1 MNKTMAR
8 YTGPK
13 TKISRIFGEPILGNG
28 KWLGKNSNPPGQH
41 GAQRKRKTLG
51 EYALQLREKQ
61 KAKYTYG
68 LLEKQFR
75 KTFDEGARLKGVT
88 GENLIRL
95 LEARL
100 DNVIYRL
107 GIAPS
112 RPAARQLVSHKHVT
126 VNGEV
131 VNVPSFSLQPG
142 DVISLKDKSKDNVSV
157 TGMVKGKNPKFSW
170 LDWNEAELKGTF
182 IAFPERESVPENI
195 KEQLIVELYSK

>member
-1 MNKTMAR
+1 MAR

-13 TKISRIFGEPILGNG
+13 TKISRIFGEPITGNG
-28 KWLGKNSNPPGQH
+28 KWLTKNSNPPGMH
-41 GAQRKRKTLG
+41 GANRKRKTLG

-75 KTFDEGARLKGVT
+75 KTFDEASRIKGVT

-100 DNVIYRL
+100 DNAIFRL

-131 VNVPSFSLQPG
+131 VNVPSYSLQPG
-142 DVISLKDKSKDNVSV
+142 DVISLKEKSKDNVSV
-157 TGMVKGKNPKFSW
+157 TGMVKGKNPKFNW

-182 IAFPERESVPENI
+182 IAYPERESVPENI

>member
-1 MNKTMAR
+1 MAR

-13 TKISRIFGEPILGNG
+13 TKISRRFGEPITGNG
-28 KWLGKNSNPPGQH
+28 KWLSKNSNPPGQH
-41 GAQRKRKTLG
+41 GANRKRKTLG
-51 EYALQLREKQ
+51 EYALQLSEKQ

-75 KTFDEGARLKGVT
+75 KTFDEASRRKGVT

-100 DNVIYRL
+100 DNTVFRM
-107 GIAPS
+107 GISVS
-112 RPAARQLVSHKHVT
+112 RQGARQLVSHKHIT

-131 VNVPSFSLQPG
+131 MNIPSYSCKPG
-142 DVISLKDKSKDNVSV
+142 DVIGLKNKTAANTSI
-157 TGMVKGKNPKFSW
+157 TGNLRGKNPKFNW
-170 LDWNEAELKGTF
+170 VDWSESEMKGTF
-182 IAFPERESVPENI
+182 ITYPERDSVPENI

>member
-1 MNKTMAR
+1 MAR

-13 TKISRIFGEPILGNG
+13 TKISRRFGEPITGNG
-28 KWLGKNSNPPGQH
+28 KWLTKNSNPPGQH
-41 GAQRKRKTLG
+41 GANKKRKTLS
-51 EYALQLREKQ
+51 EYGVQLKEKQ

-75 KTFDEGARLKGVT
+75 KTFEEAARRKGVT
-88 GENLIRL
+88 GENLIKL

-100 DNVIYRL
+100 DNTVFRL

-112 RPAARQLVSHKHVT
+112 RQAARQMVSHKHIT

-131 VNVPSFSLQPG
+131 LNIPSYSCVPG
-142 DVISLKDKSKDNVSV
+142 DVIGLKNKSAANDTI
-157 TGMVKGKNPKFSW
+157 TGNLKGKNPKFSW
-170 LDWNEAELKGTF
+170 LDWSEGEMKGTF
-182 IAFPERESVPENI
+182 IAYPERESVPENI

>member
-1 MNKTMAR
+1 MAR

-13 TKISRIFGEPILGNG
+13 TKISRMFGEPILGNG

-41 GAQRKRKTLG
+41 GAARKRKTLG
-51 EYALQLREKQ
+51 EYALQLKEKQ

-68 LLEKQFR
+68 VLEKQFR
-75 KTFDEGARLKGVT
+75 NTFEEANRWKGVT
-88 GENLIRL
+88 GENLIKL

-100 DNVIYRL
+100 DNTVFRM

-112 RPAARQLVSHKHVT
+112 RPAARQLVSHKHIT

-131 VNVPSFSLQPG
+131 LNIPSYTMKPG
-142 DVISLKDKSKDNVSV
+142 DVVALKDKAQVNSSL
-157 TGMVKGKNPKFSW
+157 TSQIRGRNPKFTW
-170 LDWNEAELKGTF
+170 LDWNDTEKKGTF
-182 IAFPERESVPENI
+182 ITYPERESVPENI

>member
-1 MNKTMAR
+1 MAR
-8 YTGPK
+8 YNGPK

-28 KWLGKNSNPPGQH
+28 KWLNKNSNPPGQH
-41 GAQRKRKTLG
+41 GAARKRKSLG

-68 LLEKQFR
+68 VLEKQFR
-75 KTFDEGARLKGVT
+75 NTFVEASRKKGVT
-88 GENLIRL
+88 GENLIKL

-100 DNVIYRL
+100 DNTVFRL

-126 VNGEV
+126 VNGDV
-131 VNVPSFSLQPG
+131 VNIPSYQLQPG
-142 DVISLKDKSKDNVSV
+142 DIIGLKAKSEGNTSLTSQIR
-157 TGMVKGKNPKFSW
+157 GKNPKFSW
-170 LDWNEAELKGTF
+170 LDWNDTEKQGTF
-182 IAFPERESVPENI
+182 ITYPERESVPENI

>member
-1 MNKTMAR
+1 MAR

-68 LLEKQFR
+68 VLEKQFR
-75 KTFDEGARLKGVT
+75 KTFEEAARLKGVT

-100 DNVIYRL
+100 DNTIYRL

-112 RPAARQLVSHKHVT
+112 RPAARQLVSHKHIT
-126 VNGEV
+126 VNGIV
-131 VNVPSFSLQPG
+131 VNVPSFQLKPG
-142 DVISLKDKSKDNVSV
+142 DIVSLKDKSKDNTSV
-157 TGMVKGKNPKFSW
+157 TSQIKGKNPKFNWIDYS
-170 LDWNEAELKGTF
+170 EAEMKGTF
-182 IAFPERESVPENI
+182 IAYPERESVPENI

>member
-1 MNKTMAR
+1 MAR

-28 KWLGKNSNPPGQH
+28 KWLGKNSLPPGQH
-41 GAQRKRKTLG
+41 GATRKRKSLG

-68 LLEKQFR
+68 VLERQFK
-75 KTFDEGARLKGVT
+75 KTFEEASRRKGVT
-88 GENLIRL
+88 GENLIKL

-100 DNVIYRL
+100 DNTIFRM

-126 VNGEV
+126 VNDEV
-131 VNVPSFSLQPG
+131 VNIPSFSLKPG
-142 DVISLKDKSKDNVSV
+142 DVIGLKEKSRGNTAV
-157 TGMVKGKNPKFSW
+157 TSPIRGKNPKFNW
-170 LDWNEAELKGTF
+170 LDWNETELTGTF
-182 IAFPERESVPENI
+182 ITYPERESVPENI

>member
-1 MNKTMAR
+1 MAR

-75 KTFDEGARLKGVT
+75 KTFDEAARLKGVT

-100 DNVIYRL
+100 DNAIFRL

-157 TGMVKGKNPKFSW
+157 TGMVKGKNPKFNW

-182 IAFPERESVPENI
+182 IAYPERESVPENI

>member
-1 MNKTMAR
+1 MAR

-13 TKISRIFGEPILGNG
+13 NKISRIFGEPITGNG
-28 KWLGKNSNPPGQH
+28 KWLTKNSNPPGMH
-41 GAQRKRKTLG
+41 GANRKRKTLG

-75 KTFDEGARLKGVT
+75 KTFDEAARRKGVT
-88 GENLIRL
+88 GENLIKL

-100 DNVIYRL
+100 DNTVFRM

-112 RPAARQLVSHKHVT
+112 RQAPRQLVSHKHIT

-131 VNVPSFSLQPG
+131 VNVPAFSLKPG
-142 DVISLKDKSKDNVSV
+142 DSIGLKNKTAVNASL
-157 TGMVKGKNPKFSW
+157 TGNIRPKNTKLNWIDFNQA
-170 LDWNEAELKGTF
+170 DLKGTF
-182 IAFPERESVPENI
+182 IAYPERESVPENI

>member
-1 MNKTMAR
+1 MAR
-8 YTGPK
+8 YNGPK

-28 KWLGKNSNPPGQH
+28 KWLNKNSNPPGQH

-68 LLEKQFR
+68 VLEKQFR
-75 KTFDEGARLKGVT
+75 KTFEEAARRKGVT
-88 GENLIRL
+88 GENLIKL

-100 DNVIYRL
+100 DNTVFRM
-107 GIAPS
+107 GISPS

-126 VNGEV
+126 VNGAV
-131 VNVPSFSLQPG
+131 VNIPSYQLKPG
-142 DVISLKDKSKDNVSV
+142 DIVSIKDKDKANTSITSQFR
-157 TGMVKGKNPKFSW
+157 GKNQKFNW
-170 LDWNEAELKGTF
+170 VDWNETDMQGTF
-182 IAFPERESVPENI
+182 VAYPERESVPENI

>member
-1 MNKTMAR
+1 MAR

-13 TKISRIFGEPILGNG
+13 TKISRIFGEPITGNG
-28 KWLGKNSNPPGQH
+28 KWLTKNSNPPGMH
-41 GAQRKRKTLG
+41 GAARKRKTLG

-75 KTFDEGARLKGVT
+75 NTFTEAARKGGVT
-88 GENLIRL
+88 GENLIKL

-100 DNVIYRL
+100 DNTVFRM

-112 RPAARQLVSHKHVT
+112 RPAARQLVSHKHIM

-131 VNVPSFSLQPG
+131 VNVPSYQLKPG
-142 DVISLKDKSKDNVSV
+142 DQITLKDKSKDNQSV
-157 TGMVKGKNPKFSW
+157 TSHIRGKNPKFSW
-170 LDWNEAELKGTF
+170 VDWNETTMVGTF
-182 IAFPERESVPENI
+182 ITYPEREHVPENI

>member
-1 MNKTMAR
+1 MAR
-8 YTGPK
+8 YNGPK

-28 KWLGKNSNPPGQH
+28 KWLSKNSNPPGQH

-68 LLEKQFR
+68 VLEKQFR
-75 KTFDEGARLKGVT
+75 KTFEEAARRKGVT
-88 GENLIRL
+88 GENLIKL

-100 DNVIYRL
+100 DNTVFRM

-126 VNGEV
+126 VNGQV
-131 VNVPSFSLQPG
+131 VNIPSFQLKPG
-142 DVISLKDKSKDNVSV
+142 DVVSLKEKSKDNTAV
-157 TGMVKGKNPKFSW
+157 TSQVRGRNPKFTW
-170 LDWNEAELKGTF
+170 VDWNETTMTGTF
-182 IAFPERESVPENI
+182 ITYPEREGVPENI

>member
-1 MNKTMAR
+1 MAR

-41 GAQRKRKTLG
+41 GATRKRKSLG

-68 LLEKQFR
+68 VLEKQFR
-75 KTFDEGARLKGVT
+75 KTFVEAARRKGAT
-88 GENLIRL
+88 GDNLIKL

-100 DNVIYRL
+100 DNTVFRM
-107 GIAPS
+107 GITLS
-112 RPAARQLVSHKHVT
+112 RPQARQLVSHKHVT

-131 VNVPSFSLQPG
+131 LNVPSYSLRPG
-142 DVISLKDKSKDNVSV
+142 DVIGLKEKSRGNASV
-157 TGMVKGKNPKFSW
+157 TGQIHGKNQKFSW
-170 LDWNEAELKGTF
+170 IDWNETEMTGTF
-182 IAFPERESVPENI
+182 ITYPERESVPENI

>member
-1 MNKTMAR
+1 MAR
-8 YTGPK
+8 YNGPK

-68 LLEKQFR
+68 ILEKQLR
-75 KTFDEGARLKGVT
+75 KTFEEASRIKGVT
-88 GENLIRL
+88 GENLIKL

-100 DNVIYRL
+100 DNTVYRM

-112 RPAARQLVSHKHVT
+112 RPAARQLVSHKHVE

-131 VNVPSFSLQPG
+131 VNVPSYQLKAG
-142 DVISLKDKSKDNVSV
+142 DTVAIKDKDRANASI
-157 TGMVKGKNPKFSW
+157 TGQFRGKNQKFNW
-170 LDWNEAELKGTF
+170 VDWNETEMQGTF
-182 IAFPERESVPENI
+182 VAYRERESVNEN
-195 KEQLIVELYSK
+195 

>member
-1 MNKTMAR
+1 MAR

-13 TKISRIFGEPILGNG
+13 TKISRIFGEPITGNG
-28 KWLGKNSNPPGQH
+28 KWLTKNSNPPGMH
-41 GAQRKRKTLG
+41 GATRKRKTLG

-75 KTFDEGARLKGVT
+75 KTFDEAARRKGVT
-88 GENLIRL
+88 GENLIKL

-100 DNVIYRL
+100 DNTVFRL
-107 GIAPS
+107 GIAIS
-112 RPAARQLVSHKHVT
+112 RQAARQLVSHKHIT

-131 VNVPSFSLQPG
+131 VNVPSYSLKPG
-142 DVISLKDKSKDNVSV
+142 DTIGLKNKTAANSAITSNVR
-157 TGMVKGKNPKFSW
+157 GKNPKFGW
-170 LDWNEAELKGTF
+170 IDFNETELKGTF
-182 IAFPERESVPENI
+182 IAYPERESVPENI